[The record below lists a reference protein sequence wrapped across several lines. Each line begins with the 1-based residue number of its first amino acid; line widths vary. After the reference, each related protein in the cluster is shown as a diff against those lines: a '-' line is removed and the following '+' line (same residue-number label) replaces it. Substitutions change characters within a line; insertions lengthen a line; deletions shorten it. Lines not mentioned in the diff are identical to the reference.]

1 MKTTNRTPS
10 SFKSLRAATI
20 GFAVGAALAA
30 AGCGSKAEHARLV
43 SEKTYLAAEN
53 RRISDALE
61 AKNVETREVEV
72 ALLEVRNGLE
82 EIRGKELAAVRS
94 SIHVAKEGRPSQAL
108 REELRVEIRTIRDA
122 VHENLAKLARLEAQS
137 KEGALRTASL
147 EKLTVELRRSL
158 EEKEALAGELDRR
171 VKDLSATVKTQAAS
185 LKEKDAALRDGEARL
200 ANKTQEA
207 NTAYV
212 AVASRSEL
220 VKKGVVERAGL
231 GGRWTQTGRFDP
243 RVFRAVDVTKDH
255 QVEIPAPAK
264 NAQVVSA
271 QPKESYRIVD
281 GGPSSKTSKLEV
293 RDAEAFWR
301 GDRYLVV
308 MTD

>member
-1 MKTTNRTPS
+1 MRTTNDTASPVNG
-10 SFKSLRAATI
+10 FRAAMV

-30 AGCGSKAEHARLV
+30 AGCGSKQEHARLV

-53 RRISDALE
+53 RRLSDALE
-61 AKNVETREVEV
+61 TKNIETREVEI
-72 ALLEVRNGLE
+72 ALVEVRNGLE
-82 EIRGKELAAVRS
+82 EIRGKELAAIRS
-94 SIHVAKEGRPSQAL
+94 SIRVAKEGRASQAL

-122 VHENLAKLARLEAQS
+122 VRENLAKLARLEEQS
-137 KEGALRTASL
+137 KQGGLRTASL

-158 EEKEALAGELDRR
+158 EDKEALVRELDHRIE
-171 VKDLSATVKTQAAS
+171 DLSAAVKAQAAS
-185 LKEKDAALRDGEARL
+185 LREKDAALREGEARL
-200 ANKTQEA
+200 ARKTREA

-212 AVASRSEL
+212 AVAAKSDL
-220 VKKGVVERAGL
+220 MKKGVVERAGL

-243 RVFRAVDVTKDH
+243 EVFRAVDVTKELE
-255 QVEIPAPAK
+255 VEIPAPARK
-264 NAQVVSA
+264 VRVVTT

-281 GGPSSKTSKLEV
+281 GGPNAMASKLEIK
-293 RDAEAFWR
+293 DAEAFWK